1 METVRK
7 EVETIE
13 LDEQGNPKDDGT
25 VTRFLI
31 FIIDNQE
38 YAVDIANVTE
48 IINVLPITPVPYV
61 PECIKGVVN
70 LRGNIIPVLDVRM
83 RFGLPVIPYTDTT
96 NIIVMDFNE
105 EKLGLIVDDVLE
117 VVDISPDCIAPVDD
131 TDDTDGFF
139 SSVGWYGG
147 RKQFFIDFDTFL
159 KI

>member
-7 EVETIE
+7 EIETVEVE
-13 LDEQGNPKDDGT
+13 EQNKPKEDGT
-25 VTRFLI
+25 ATRYLIFLI
-31 FIIDNQE
+31 DDQE
-38 YAVDIANVTE
+38 YAVDITNVTE

-61 PECIKGVVN
+61 PDCIKGVVN

-96 NIIVMDFNE
+96 NIIVMDFND

-117 VVDISPDCIAPVDD
+117 VVDIPADCIAPIDNTED
-131 TDDTDGFF
+131 TNGFF
-139 SSVGWYGG
+139 STIGWYGG
-147 RKQFFIDFDTFL
+147 RKQFFIAFDVFL